1 MQAQNIAMIIS
12 VVLVGIILDL
22 NKINVLSIL
31 GRKDIRIFVVFVNA
45 TTISDPEI
53 TDSFLGTI
61 IAVKNPDRFQPV

>member
-1 MQAQNIAMIIS
+1 MYFSPAKTGPTMQAQNTAMIIS

-53 TDSFLGTI
+53 TD
-61 IAVKNPDRFQPV
+61 